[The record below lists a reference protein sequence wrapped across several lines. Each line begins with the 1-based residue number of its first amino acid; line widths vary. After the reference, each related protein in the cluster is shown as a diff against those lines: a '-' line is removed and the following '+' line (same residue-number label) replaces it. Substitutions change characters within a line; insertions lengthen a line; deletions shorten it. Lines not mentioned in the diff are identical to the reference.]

1 MMYIGYLVLM
11 LYAVLR
17 YVICRVPPCYMPLFP
32 IYYAVMFYVICRDM
46 LCTMPWS
53 LIYYAVKPPMRPKV

>member
-1 MMYIGYLVLM
+1 MMYIGFLVLM
-11 LYAVLR
+11 L
-17 YVICRVPPCYMPLFP
+17 
-32 IYYAVMFYVICRDM
+32 YAVMFYVICRDM